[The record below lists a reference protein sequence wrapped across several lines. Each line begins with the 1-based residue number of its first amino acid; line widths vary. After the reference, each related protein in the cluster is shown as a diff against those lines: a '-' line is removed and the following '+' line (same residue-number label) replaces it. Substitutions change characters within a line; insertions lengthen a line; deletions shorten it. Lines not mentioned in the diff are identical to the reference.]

1 MDKKLEMDFFKV
13 FDTGGVL
20 WNCFELIDK
29 KYDLGEQKREG
40 RKELSEI
47 EQRLNDEILQH
58 IKEQTVAFDRN
69 YPTFTTIDEVNSLDV
84 NRVVVKDSLTD
95 NNPLIDEISKNLDEC
110 KDAKQYIYS
119 LLRPFKEYSDRFNPI
134 SIIKSG
140 KENYN
145 IGRAKNVSDIYR
157 KLCGASE
164 SWQEGTVEYCMEHL
178 LNYLHR
184 FACRLD
190 ALLLERG
197 ENLLWYQ
204 NECGIYLLECRD
216 IDVISN
222 YIGSEQLARKYISES
237 SPEFPQKQEN
247 SSLKSNELNL
257 PSELNTERAQKY
269 FTKAIEFKYIIV
281 TDKGL
286 QWVFGGVR
294 GRKASLGYFIQ
305 KVFCPQN
312 TGKIPETSIN
322 KLFGVN
328 RIGSAI
334 NQIASAKKPQKWIPE
349 IHNLFE

>member
-20 WNCFELIDK
+20 WNCFELI
-29 KYDLGEQKREG
+29 DLGEQKREG

-145 IGRAKNVSDIYR
+145 IGRAENVSDIYR
-157 KLCGASE
+157 KLCGTSE
-164 SWQEGTVEYCMEHL
+164 SWQEDTVEYCMEHL

-216 IDVISN
+216 IDAISN